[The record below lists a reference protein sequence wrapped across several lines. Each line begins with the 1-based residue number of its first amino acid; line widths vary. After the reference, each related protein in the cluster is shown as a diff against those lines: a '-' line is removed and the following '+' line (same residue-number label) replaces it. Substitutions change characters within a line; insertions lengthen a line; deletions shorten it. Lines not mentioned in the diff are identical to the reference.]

1 MATNVMVVNVTGRTA
16 VITWTISRV
25 IFTAEEYVVYYGQ
38 SSDSLTM
45 MSEVL
50 YGTDLEA
57 VNVMYKVTL
66 SELEQLSTYYYNI
79 VSSNS
84 FTSTTTAVLNFTT
97 IQEGN

>member
-1 MATNVMVVNVTGRTA
+1 MATNVMVVNVTSRTA

-57 VNVMYKVTL
+57 VDVMYKVTL
-66 SELEQLSTYYYNI
+66 SELEQLSTYYYSI

-84 FTSTTTAVLNFTT
+84 FTSTTTAILNFTT